1 MWLMVHRNIVKLKIT
16 DDMRTIGILLTYLAM
31 LLFTACSNS
40 ESALNTEQQELEKEQ
55 TELEKEQEE
64 LRKEYTEMKREY
76 QQEKAEFQ
84 RTQKCLKAQQSKK

>member
-31 LLFTACSNS
+31 LPFTACSNS
-40 ESALNTEQQELEKEQ
+40 ESALNAEQRELETEQ

-64 LRKEYTEMKREY
+64 LLEEHEGLV
-76 QQEKAEFQ
+76 QEQIKLVNE
-84 RTQKCLKAQQSKK
+84 

>member
-1 MWLMVHRNIVKLKIT
+1 MKLKIT

-31 LLFTACSNS
+31 LPFTACSNS
-40 ESALNTEQQELEKEQ
+40 ESDLNAEQQELEKEQ
-55 TELEKEQEE
+55 AELEKEQEE